1 MKHTNLERKILNEI
15 FKSSNGL
22 FLFSL
27 YKQLN
32 ITPKDLF
39 ISIEN
44 LKTNGLIDLN
54 EDRVSI
60 TKEGI
65 GYVVNTQL
73 KLANNEDKQKLIK
86 ENFQGKRIKINEFYI
101 PQNFEK

>member
-1 MKHTNLERKILNEI
+1 MKLTKQERQLLSEI

-22 FLFSL
+22 FIFTLHR
-27 YKQLN
+27 QLN
-32 ITPKDLF
+32 LSPKELF
-39 ISIEN
+39 AAIEK
-44 LKTNGLIDLN
+44 LKLNGLIDVN

-65 GYVVNTQL
+65 GYAVITPL
-73 KLANNEDKQKLIK
+73 KFTNNENKQKLIK
-86 ENFQGKRIKINEFYI
+86 ENFQGKSIKINEFYI